1 MNKTIINKKLL
12 PVARKLRKQM
22 TLSEILL
29 WECIKNKQI
38 GFTFNRQQSI
48 GPYVADFLCRKQKA
62 VIEIDG
68 DSHDGKG
75 EYDKER
81 DEFLKSHGLI
91 VIHIHDYEVKKNIDG
106 VLKYIKDNIKARTST
121 EIVTRY

>member
-29 WECIKNKQI
+29 WERIKDKKL

-48 GPYVADFLCRKQKA
+48 GQYVADFLCRKQKA

-75 EYDKER
+75 EYDETR
-81 DEFLKSHGLI
+81 DEFLKSQGFI
-91 VIHIHDYEVKKNIDG
+91 VIHIHDYEVKKNMES